1 MKIVCFTTDS
11 DNDPFYNQELKSDW
25 RKMLTSLTNDK
36 DRCKML
42 ASKDLHTLWQ
52 HYLGT
57 QLVLERMKKLICK
70 VLAVPIASADVE
82 RAFSILSQI
91 RNQRRSQLTAYH
103 IDTMLRIR

>member
-1 MKIVCFTTDS
+1 
-11 DNDPFYNQELKSDW
+11 
-25 RKMLTSLTNDK
+25 MLTSLTNDK

-42 ASKDLHTLWQ
+42 ESKDLHVWQ

-57 QLVLERMKKLICK
+57 QLVPERMKKLICK

-82 RAFSILSQI
+82 RAFSIWSHI
-91 RNQRRSQLTAYH
+91 RNQRRSQLTAFH